1 MTHAKDE
8 HTSRYY
14 FQRII
19 LPAVL
24 FTALVV
30 GLTLPLIFKTPAT
43 TMTGT
48 GQTYTATETRKETP
62 TTAMETSVE
71 YPKAPSFQL
80 REYGSDRIVSM
91 EDFIGRPVFLE
102 FFLPTCPVCLSM
114 IPKVEQLYEKY
125 GDRIVFI
132 IVSPEELGGVKE
144 VYGIKPIVLLD
155 SRGEVFM
162 KYKVKA
168 VPTFFI
174 LDREHRV
181 LWSVV
186 GGREVEEL
194 ESAIQRVL

>member
-1 MTHAKDE
+1 
-8 HTSRYY
+8 
-14 FQRII
+14 
-19 LPAVL
+19 
-24 FTALVV
+24 
-30 GLTLPLIFKTPAT
+30 
-43 TMTGT
+43 MTGT
-48 GQTYTATETRKETP
+48 EQTYTATRMETP
-62 TTAMETSVE
+62 TTATEISIE

-80 REYGSDRIVSM
+80 REYGSDRIVSL
-91 EDFIGRPVFLE
+91 EDFKGRPVFLE

-125 GDRIVFI
+125 GEKIVFVI
-132 IVSPEELGGVKE
+132 ISPEELGGVKE
-144 VYGIKPIVLLD
+144 VYGIRPIVLLD

-174 LDREHRV
+174 PDREHRV
-181 LWSVV
+181 LWSAV

>member
-1 MTHAKDE
+1 MAHAKDD
-8 HTSRYY
+8 HTSRYC

-30 GLTLPLIFKTPAT
+30 GLALPLIFKTPAT

-48 GQTYTATETRKETP
+48 EQTYMATR
-62 TTAMETSVE
+62 METSVE

-80 REYGSDRIVSM
+80 REYGSDRMVSL
-91 EDFIGRPVFLE
+91 EDFRGRPVFLE

-132 IVSPEELGGVKE
+132 IISPEELGGVKE
-144 VYGIKPIVLLD
+144 VYGIRPIVLLD
-155 SRGEVFM
+155 SKGEVFM

-181 LWSVV
+181 LWSIV

>member
-1 MTHAKDE
+1 MAHAKDE

-48 GQTYTATETRKETP
+48 EQRYTATRMEMP
-62 TTAMETSVE
+62 TTATETSVE

-80 REYGSDRIVSM
+80 REYGSDRIVSL
-91 EDFIGRPVFLE
+91 EDFKGRPVFLE